1 MWQLVVNLKNEIS
14 QDLIMNRAQRRM
26 QEKQNKKAKGTG
38 APNDPNLSVEIEMI
52 QPWSDVLLK
61 TELPDAV
68 VKGMLEISD
77 KVLQDPER
85 ANWGHNLAGQIE
97 DEPIV
102 PHEMMQ
108 DYKLGTNGNIFT
120 FLLNLV
126 GEYVKMCMRQQT
138 TQIDWPK
145 IENEEWM
152 TQMKSAWLISQWPGE
167 YNPIHIHTECSLST
181 VMYLKVP
188 EFLPSTKPERDDDGC
203 IMFIGAGHQSSRL
216 TRNIIKIKPK
226 VGDFYIF
233 PAHLQHCVYPFKTD
247 GDYERRSMSFNAD
260 FISKTDW
267 TKLQKQ
273 QQEMKVPQAPQQSPE
288 TLTINTDN
296 V

>member
-38 APNDPNLSVEIEMI
+38 APNDPNLSLEIEMI

-61 TELPDAV
+61 TKLPDPV
-68 VKGMLEISD
+68 LEGMLEISD

-108 DYKLGTNGNIFT
+108 NYKLGTSGNIFT
-120 FLLNLV
+120 FLLNIV

-138 TQIDWPK
+138 TQADYHK

-260 FISKTDW
+260 FISKTEW
-267 TKLQKQ
+267 EKIQKQ